1 MKIKLLLFFCLLPSI
16 ICAWESEF
24 FLSEAAQK
32 EADFYNKF
40 VSAVSLEKQANYTE
54 ALPLFKELLTE
65 KPQDTTLIQEYCF
78 LVLDHS
84 KEEFNF
90 CKNKLEN
97 VENKTWQINTLLG
110 DYCLREGEITEA
122 LKYLEQATKLNPE
135 NLELAFHYSGLL
147 SSKDQDKAI
156 TFLRNLEA
164 EYPQAATFVNLK
176 IADIYLKSNDEEN
189 AISTLRDFLSRTQNK
204 AEIYDALTR
213 IYKAKKDKQA
223 LYNTYREMV
232 QEGLATQQI
241 LEDLAS
247 DALAVQDDKQ
257 AEKYFTILKDIDGN
271 NPYAMR
277 YFAFQEQS
285 AGRYE
290 SALNYLK
297 QARDFD
303 ENPALQIKAGYYLSM
318 LSKQEELLNL
328 MENAYTKFDGNQEIA
343 YYYALALIDAKK
355 YKQAAKVFDNAL
367 KAAPENQTI
376 LFNYATLSYQQ
387 KNYKK
392 MEELLRRLLKIDP
405 KNAEAANFLGYYF
418 VDKNRK
424 KNWPEAYNLITLALQ
439 LRPQEI
445 AYQDSLAWYYFKTS
459 KYEEAANILF
469 TFPDIDDEEIYFHK
483 AQVSF
488 ALNDYDNAIMYFEKS
503 LKLNPKNEQSKKGLA
518 KAKKKKAKIEKEQ
531 SKE

>member
-1 MKIKLLLFFCLLPSI
+1 MKIKLFLFLCLLPSVS
-16 ICAWESEF
+16 CAWERTFS
-24 FLSEAAQK
+24 LSEDAQK
-32 EADFYNKF
+32 KADFYNKF
-40 VSAVSLEKQANYTE
+40 VAAINLEKQAKYTE
-54 ALPLFKELLTE
+54 ALPAFKELLTE
-65 KPQDTTLIQEYCF
+65 KPQDATLILEYCF
-78 LVLDHS
+78 LVLDYS

-97 VENKTWQINTLLG
+97 IENKTWQIYTLLG
-110 DYCLREGEITEA
+110 DYCLREGAISEA
-122 LKYLEQATKLNPE
+122 LKYLEQAAKLNPE

-147 SSKDQDKAI
+147 ASKDQEKAVA
-156 TFLRNLEA
+156 FLKNLET

-176 IADIYLKSNDEEN
+176 IADIYLKSNDEEK
-189 AISTLRDFLSRTQNK
+189 AISTLRSFLLRTQNK

-232 QEGLATQQI
+232 QEGFATQQI

-247 DALAVQDDKQ
+247 DALAAQDDKQ
-257 AEKYFTILKDIDGN
+257 AEQYFTMLKNIDAK
-271 NPYAMR
+271 NPYAAR
-277 YFAFQEQS
+277 YFAFHEQS

-290 SALNYLK
+290 SALKYLK
-297 QARDFD
+297 QSRDFD

-328 MENAYTKFDGNQEIA
+328 MANAYTKFHGNQEIA

-367 KAAPENQTI
+367 KAAPENEPI

-392 MEELLRRLLKIDP
+392 MEELLRRLLKINP
-405 KNAEAANFLGYYF
+405 QNAEAANFLGYYF

-424 KNWPEAYNLITLALQ
+424 KNWPEGYNLITLALQ
-439 LRPQEI
+439 LKPQEV
-445 AYQDSLAWYYFKTS
+445 AYQDSLAWYYFKTGE
-459 KYEEAANILF
+459 YEKAANILF
-469 TFPDIDDEEIYFHK
+469 SLPDTDDEEICFHK

-488 ALNDYDNAIMYFEKS
+488 ALNDYDNAVLYFEKS
-503 LKLNPKNEQSKKGLA
+503 LKLNPKNKQSKKGLA

-531 SKE
+531 SK